1 MEEQLAA
8 ASGRSTGMGSGIGNI
23 GELPL
28 SAPVAQYGIFVNYL
42 PINADEAA
50 LRTLFEPYG
59 QVQRLIVVNRPD
71 FTTHSFGYVLM
82 DTDDGTKRAI
92 HQLNGVRF
100 GQMRLTVEPTFGR
113 VTHIFGVAEGSP
125 YIRNRAAAQEEQERR
140 SQGRQNFRDRQQSGD
155 RWQEGFGDR
164 HRYDRQ
170 GDRGGHRNFQHNGRQ
185 NFRYGDRRD
194 NRFGDHRGNRQGF
207 GSRWNRGYD
216 GGRGGHGDGQWRQS
230 GHYHDYRGDAGRL
243 QDQLE
248 QETAPRLRDAW
259 NRQLE
264 REAHWPSFEQLL
276 ESLVDVFYD
285 QLPPRDLRLADPP
298 LEDTSLRSLW
308 VADDSGLSDV
318 HSSGGKDAWTE
329 IFVLRESSPSTGI
342 ATGLVSGPVDGGCAG
357 ESAAPDGGAGQ
368 QGSLSRPSM
377 LSEEKAMGTHD
388 AGNRLTAAGFSPGGV
403 ARNPGEA
410 SVWGYPKCH
419 HDQADTTAPLRKVSE
434 CAFPPS
440 QGGDDPSR
448 VQNQAELTEE
458 ECFQAEGNGCE
469 SESFV
474 GVYFDN
480 AATEGRVD
488 HEAVA
493 SCSAITGAAAATCS
507 TDEPAVPE
515 GHQDG
520 NPCRTSRDKNIGPIE
535 AGHGR
540 PGNGFV
546 VSAKTPS
553 HATIVAIPEK
563 TEGAAHAVNGDV
575 VHVET
580 NAAVC
585 NRASSPQKVCEPP
598 SGNGSSKES
607 KPVSD
612 NLEHTVPETVEQEA
626 SLAKNGGVYETSQDQ
641 TASLEQSSE
650 TLNVATRSVGLQDDA
665 SHNDFEKA
673 ASHLEPGSS
682 YVDAPHGGPRPVQQD
697 AANSGREPSAV
708 VTGDCTDSGAHKS
721 SLKRRQYQ
729 EAGNSGSEIQG
740 AVGDASTT
748 AFTQD
753 RSEGVKFYKKTRF
766 ADEYVTGD
774 DDQTSSRPD
783 VPGGTE
789 SSISNPH
796 RGGRSQLLESSA
808 ADKPTAAACS
818 LRGNSADESL
828 RVHEKTES
836 KPGHGDVAERRTM
849 ESRAVQKAAGRE
861 KEASMSAPGANIASR
876 PASTLGSELGFG
888 PIDRQFFVSIMQNL
902 EEKSQ
907 ENVEKAAT
915 NKAAKLPGAPPQ
927 RCMLNGTSGRC
938 PPDGTPKQVAVHFE
952 TAENSEHTA
961 HHGDSGTENGGAENS
976 LSKPLE
982 GETGLVDSSEHD
994 REMPDE
1000 AAMHNGPVACDHG
1013 QPSEVV
1019 ENAPLTPAEA
1029 VPPNFGEEN
1038 EELGVCTQT
1047 EQERIAEQND
1057 ESDNSELSDGSG

>member
-1 MEEQLAA
+1 MEEHRAA
-8 ASGRSTGMGSGIGNI
+8 ASGGSWGMSSGIGNV

-28 SAPVAQYGIFVNYL
+28 SAPVAQYGIFVNNL

-50 LRTLFEPYG
+50 LKALFEPYG

-113 VTHIFGVAEGSP
+113 VTHIFGIAEGSP

-170 GDRGGHRNFQHNGRQ
+170 GDRGGHRNFQYNGRQ

-216 GGRGGHGDGQWRQS
+216 GGRGGHGDGQWRPS
-230 GHYHDYRGDAGRL
+230 GHDYRSDASRL

-264 REAHWPSFEQLL
+264 SEAHWPSFEQLL
-276 ESLVDVFYD
+276 QSLVDVFYD

-308 VADDSGLSDV
+308 VADDGGLSDV

-329 IFVLRESSPSTGI
+329 IFVLRESSPSTGM
-342 ATGLVSGPVDGGCAG
+342 ATGLVGGPVDGGRAG

-368 QGSLSRPSM
+368 QGSLSRLSM

-388 AGNRLTAAGFSPGGV
+388 KGNRLTAAGFSSGGV
-403 ARNPGEA
+403 TLNPGEA
-410 SVWGYPKCH
+410 SVLGYPKCH
-419 HDQADTTAPLRKVSE
+419 YDQAGTTAPLRKVSE
-434 CAFPPS
+434 CAFPSS
-440 QGGDDPSR
+440 QGGDG
-448 VQNQAELTEE
+448 LTKE
-458 ECFQAEGNGCE
+458 ECFQAEGNSCE
-469 SESFV
+469 SV
-474 GVYFDN
+474 AVYEDN

-493 SCSAITGAAAATCS
+493 LCSAITGAAAATCS
-507 TDEPAVPE
+507 TDEPAVPG

-535 AGHGR
+535 AGHGSL
-540 PGNGFV
+540 GNGFV

-553 HATIVAIPEK
+553 HATVVAIPEK

-575 VHVET
+575 VLVDET
-580 NAAVC
+580 NAAVR
-585 NRASSPQKVCEPP
+585 NQASSPQKICEPP
-598 SGNGSSKES
+598 AGNGSSEES
-607 KPVSD
+607 ELVSD

-626 SLAKNGGVYETSQDQ
+626 SLAENGGVYETSQDR

-665 SHNDFEKA
+665 SHDFEKA
-673 ASHLEPGSS
+673 ASYLEPGAS
-682 YVDAPHGGPRPVQQD
+682 YVDAPHSGPRPVQLD

-708 VTGDCTDSGAHKS
+708 VTGDCADSGAHKS

-774 DDQTSSRPD
+774 DNQTSSRPED
-783 VPGGTE
+783 YVPGGTE
-789 SSISNPH
+789 SSVSNFD
-796 RGGRSQLLESSA
+796 RGGRSQLLKSSA

-828 RVHEKTES
+828 RVHENTES
-836 KPGHGDVAERRTM
+836 KPGHGDVAERQMM
-849 ESRAVQKAAGRE
+849 EGRAVHKAAGRE
-861 KEASMSAPGANIASR
+861 KKASMPAPGANVASR

-888 PIDRQFFVSIMQNL
+888 AIDRQFFMHNL
-902 EEKSQ
+902 EEKLQ

-915 NKAAKLPGAPPQ
+915 NEAAKLPGAPLQ
-927 RCMLNGTSGRC
+927 RCMLNGTSGQC
-938 PPDGTPKQVAVHFE
+938 APDETPKQVVVHFE

-961 HHGDSGTENGGAENS
+961 HHVDSGTENGGAENS
-976 LSKPLE
+976 LSKPFE

-994 REMPDE
+994 HEMTDE
-1000 AAMHNGPVACDHG
+1000 AAMHNGPVECDG

-1019 ENAPLTPAEA
+1019 ENAPLTPAEV
-1029 VPPNFGEEN
+1029 VPPNFREEN
-1038 EELGVCTQT
+1038 EELGVCTQI

-1057 ESDNSELSDGSG
+1057 ESDNSEQSNTILSDSSG